1 LKGTKSTRRR
11 IAAHENRGYTSVRY
25 EQPQDGAWLMN
36 RYHLIS
42 LILTVTGAPAASIA
56 QDTDLSGLAGSYRL
70 AQNRDYNDV
79 VNGLTATNYEI
90 EEIGTTLLGRTRIL
104 ANNGLHRREV
114 VVSRTTGEVL
124 SDMVLDMPNDP
135 QAVARRAALAAASE
149 PKTDDV
155 SSPLEFGG
163 SLSIGVNSES
173 GGYGR
178 ATVNARQRNLGG
190 SNVDVGVSLS
200 KGFD

>member
-1 LKGTKSTRRR
+1 
-11 IAAHENRGYTSVRY
+11 
-25 EQPQDGAWLMN
+25 MN
-36 RYHLIS
+36 RYHLFP
-42 LILTVTGAPAASIA
+42 LILAITSAPAASVA
-56 QDTDLSGLAGSYRL
+56 QGTDLSGLAGSYQL

-90 EEIGTTLLGRTRIL
+90 EDIGTTLLGRTRIL

-114 VVSRTTGEVL
+114 IVSRTTGEVL
-124 SDMVLDMPNDP
+124 SDMVLDMPHDP
-135 QAVARRAALAAASE
+135 QAVARQAALAAASD
-149 PKTDDV
+149 PKPDD
-155 SSPLEFGG
+155 SGSGLEFGG
-163 SLSIGVNSES
+163 SLSIGVNSNS

-178 ATVNARQRNLGG
+178 ATVNARQRNIGG